1 MVCAP
6 PQEPRGWV
14 LGRGN
19 DGSNH
24 REGCPGRSHFVLAHA
39 VLWVKGG
46 SVRVYDQDI
55 REAEDVSA
63 YDRID
68 FEITATSNRANGVA
82 VDTLTAMQNK
92 IDGLDAG
99 LGIPS
104 WYSLGTK
111 AVAATAGVS
120 AIKALSLLSDSG
132 WTWVWRGGSTPM
144 LQPQS
149 HKSGDPLK
157 KDDQGIGVPM
167 FLTMKKMIAAMMVI
181 SGSPLSLDVDNFMRN
196 A

>member
-1 MVCAP
+1 M
-6 PQEPRGWV
+6 
-14 LGRGN
+14 
-19 DGSNH
+19 
-24 REGCPGRSHFVLAHA
+24 GCPGRSHFVLAHA

-55 REAEDVSA
+55 REAVDVSA

-92 IDGLDAG
+92 IDDLDAG
-99 LGIPS
+99 LGTPS

-132 WTWVWRGGSTPM
+132 WTWVWRGNAEWGLDADAPAPIPQERGSFDAGR
-144 LQPQS
+144 
-149 HKSGDPLK
+149 SGDRSSN
-157 KDDQGIGVPM
+157 VS
-167 FLTMKKMIAAMMVI
+167 IALC
-181 SGSPLSLDVDNFMRN
+181 G
-196 A
+196 